1 MAELREHQKRGL
13 DLTFQWLFKNKEKR
27 NPCVLAPCGA
37 GKSHMIAEFCRILL
51 HNWPE
56 TRILMLTHSKHLIE
70 QNAGKLR
77 EYWPNAP
84 MGIYSAGLGKKILG
98 EPITFGGIQSLSSK
112 AEDIGHIDMMVVD
125 ECDMI
130 GHTEQNGYRRLIDGL
145 LNINP
150 KMRVIGFTATPY
162 RVGHGMIT
170 DKPAIFDDIIE
181 FVTIEELI
189 CKGFLAPLR
198 SKSARSRVDK
208 ASLESVK
215 KKRNGDYVELEA
227 QKLMDTYERNKAAVL
242 ETMELAGNR
251 KHWLVFC
258 AGIEHAKNVADM
270 FNAHGI
276 PADYVTGDMPAKEC
290 DAKIKAFKD
299 GHTKVLTNNNILT
312 VGFDF
317 PDIDL
322 IVFLRLPEKSPRLY
336 VQMAGRG
343 QRVKQHTDHCLVLD
357 FVGVVETHGP
367 ITNVQPPKKGR
378 KREGAGDPPVKMC
391 DQCNELVHPTTRVCP
406 SCGFEF
412 PPPKAKDLRLR
423 NDDIMGLEGATA
435 DINSWLWSVHT
446 SKTSGRPMIKVKYYS
461 EDMSQP
467 IKEYITYGYDGFA
480 GYKAR
485 KMIEQMCNRFGI
497 DNPPQDATLEDICAK
512 MTTQPPPVRIE
523 YIKEGKFFKIL
534 DRVWD
539 DQKLQDVRE
548 LREQ

>member
-1 MAELREHQKRGL
+1 
-13 DLTFQWLFKNKEKR
+13 
-27 NPCVLAPCGA
+27 
-37 GKSHMIAEFCRILL
+37 MIAEFCRILL

-56 TRILMLTHSKHLIE
+56 TRILMLTHSKDLIE
-70 QNAGKLR
+70 QNASKLR

-145 LNINP
+145 LKINP

-162 RVGHGMIT
+162 RMGHGIIT

-181 FVTIEELI
+181 FVTIEELL

-198 SKSARSRVDK
+198 SKNARAKVDTS
-208 ASLESVK
+208 SL
-215 KKRNGDYVELEA
+215 KRRGRGDYVEAAA
-227 QKLMDTYERNKAAVL
+227 QELMDTDEHNMAAVL
-242 ETMELAGNR
+242 ETIELAGDR
-251 KHWLVFC
+251 RHWLVFC
-258 AGIEHAKNVADM
+258 TGVEHAQHVSDM
-270 FNAHGI
+270 FNAQGI
-276 PADYVTGDMPAKEC
+276 LSDYVTGDMPIKER
-290 DAKIKAFKD
+290 DDKIKAFKD
-299 GHTKVLTNNNILT
+299 GKIRVLTNNNILT

-322 IVFLRLPEKSPRLY
+322 IVFLRPTLSPRLY

-378 KREGAGDPPVKMC
+378 KREGAGDPPVKVC

-423 NDDIMGLEGATA
+423 NDDIMGLEGVTA

-446 SKTSGRPMIKVKYYS
+446 SKTSGKPMIKVKYYS

-497 DNPPQDATLEDICAK
+497 DNFPQDATLEDICAK

-523 YIKEGKFFKIL
+523 YMKEGKFFKIL

-539 DQKLQDVRE
+539 DQKLQDMRK
-548 LREQ
+548 LRQQ